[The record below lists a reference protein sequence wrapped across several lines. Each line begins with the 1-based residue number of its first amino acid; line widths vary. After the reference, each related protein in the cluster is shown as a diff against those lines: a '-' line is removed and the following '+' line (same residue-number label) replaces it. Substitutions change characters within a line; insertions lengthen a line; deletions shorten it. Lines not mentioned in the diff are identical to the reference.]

1 MAALAEAPITIDSLP
16 RASLPD
22 VALGAR
28 AFFRPGAARS
38 RLARLG
44 ERFTVD
50 LPGLPPV
57 VMTWSPEDAKAI
69 LTDRDGALSLGQ
81 MLHRWTPHP
90 VLFGGDSLIFLE
102 GEEHVRERRRMGPP
116 FHGQMMTAY
125 EESIAGL
132 ARERIERWPV
142 GERVEFLALAKEYV
156 LDVMRT
162 IIFGVSDRGRMGRLD
177 AAMLEYCA
185 AVESNVFL
193 GYGIAGVALRGR
205 WPRYGPVDR
214 AAAAV
219 DAIVLEEIADRRAT
233 GKEGDFLAMLVDTT
247 SDAILARDLRGLLL
261 AGYETTAVTLASVV
275 EQLAHHP
282 DALERLH
289 DELDAGGHQY
299 TDAVIHE
306 AMRLRPPFPFTGRRA
321 VRDVELAGLR
331 VRRGT
336 MLAISVMAVHEREDV
351 YPEPRAFRPERFLD
365 QRPGSYTWLA
375 FGGGPH
381 RCIGAS
387 LALFESRILLRELLL
402 RRTIERL
409 PGRPKPP
416 RQTHPMLVPSDGAR
430 VVLRVSH
437 ARG

>member
-1 MAALAEAPITIDSLP
+1 MTTTAEAPITTDALP
-16 RASLPD
+16 KASLQD

-44 ERFTVD
+44 ERFVVD
-50 LPGLPPV
+50 VPRLPPV
-57 VMTWSPEDAKAI
+57 VVTWSPDDAKAI
-69 LTDRDGALSLGQ
+69 LADRDGALSFGQ

-102 GEEHVRERRRMGPP
+102 GEEHVSERRRMAPP
-116 FHGQMMTAY
+116 FHGRMMTAY

-132 ARERIERWPV
+132 ARTRIEQWPV
-142 GERVEFLALAKEYV
+142 GERVEFLALAKQYV

-162 IIFGVSDRGRMGRLD
+162 IIFGVSDAGRLQRLE
-177 AAMLEYCA
+177 AAMLGYCA
-185 AVESNVFL
+185 AVESNAFL

-205 WPRYGPVDR
+205 WPSYGPVDR

-219 DAIVLEEIADRRAT
+219 DAIVLEEIAERRVT
-233 GKEGDFLAMLVDTT
+233 GQEGDFLAMLVDTT
-247 SDAILARDLRGLLL
+247 SDATLARDLRGLLL
-261 AGYETTAVTLASVV
+261 AGYETTAVTLASIV

-282 DALERLH
+282 DVLERLH
-289 DELDAGGHQY
+289 QEVDAGSHDY

-306 AMRLRPPFPFTGRRA
+306 AMRLRPSFPFTGRRA
-321 VRDVELAGLR
+321 VRDADIAGLS

-336 MLAISVMAVHEREDV
+336 MLVISVMAVHEREDV

-365 QRPGSYTWLA
+365 QRPGTYTWLA

-387 LALFESRILLRELLL
+387 LALFESRILLHELLA
-402 RRTIERL
+402 RRTIEQQ

-430 VVLRVSH
+430 VVLRG
-437 ARG
+437 RG

>member
-1 MAALAEAPITIDSLP
+1 MAATAEAPLTIGSLP
-16 RASLPD
+16 RASVQD
-22 VALGAR
+22 VVFSAR

-44 ERFTVD
+44 ERFVVD

-57 VMTWSPEDAKAI
+57 VMTWSPDDAKAV
-69 LTDRDGALSLGQ
+69 LSDREGALSFGQ

-90 VLFGGDSLIFLE
+90 VLFGDDSLIFLE
-102 GEEHVRERRRMGPP
+102 GQEHVSERRRMAPP
-116 FHGQMMTAY
+116 FHGRMMTDY
-125 EESIAGL
+125 EESIADL
-132 ARERIERWPV
+132 ARGRIEQWPV
-142 GERVEFLALAKEYV
+142 GERVEFLTLAKEYV

-162 IIFGVSDRGRMGRLD
+162 IIFGVSDPDRMRRLD

-185 AVESNVFL
+185 AVESNAFL

-205 WPRYGPVDR
+205 WPSYGPVDR

-219 DAIVLEEIADRRAT
+219 DAIVLEEIAERRVT
-233 GKEGDFLAMLVDTT
+233 EKEGDFLAMLVDTT
-247 SDAILARDLRGLLL
+247 TDATLARDLRGLLL

-282 DALERLH
+282 NALERLH
-289 DELDAGGHQY
+289 DEVDANGHEY
-299 TDAVIHE
+299 ADAVVHE
-306 AMRLRPPFPFTGRRA
+306 AMRLRPSFPFTGRRA
-321 VRDVELAGLR
+321 VRDTELAGLS

-336 MLAISVMAVHEREDV
+336 MLVISVMAVHEREDI

-365 QRPGSYTWLA
+365 RRPGTYTWLA

-387 LALFESRILLRELLL
+387 LALFESRILLRELLV
-402 RRTIERL
+402 RRTIDPL

-430 VVLRVSH
+430 VVLRR
-437 ARG
+437 RG

>member
-1 MAALAEAPITIDSLP
+1 MAATAEIPTTIDALP
-16 RASLPD
+16 KASLPD

-44 ERFTVD
+44 ERFVVD
-50 LPGLPPV
+50 VPGLPPIV
-57 VMTWSPEDAKAI
+57 VTWSPDDAKAI
-69 LTDRDGALSLGQ
+69 LADRDGALSFGQ

-102 GEEHVRERRRMGPP
+102 GEEHVRERRRMAPP
-116 FHGQMMTAY
+116 FHGRMMTAY
-125 EESIAGL
+125 EQSIAGL
-132 ARERIERWPV
+132 ARDRIERWPV
-142 GERVEFLALAKEYV
+142 GEPLAFLDLAKEYV

-162 IIFGVSDRGRMGRLD
+162 IIFGVSDPGRMGRLET
-177 AAMLEYCA
+177 AMLEYCA
-185 AVESNVFL
+185 AVESNAFL

-205 WPRYGPVDR
+205 WPSYGPVDR
-214 AAAAV
+214 AAEAV
-219 DAIVLEEIADRRAT
+219 DAIVLEEIAERRVT

-261 AGYETTAVTLASVV
+261 AGYETTAVTLASIV

-282 DALERLH
+282 DVMERLRA
-289 DELDAGGHQY
+289 EIDAGGQEY
-299 TDAVIHE
+299 ADAVIHE
-306 AMRLRPPFPFTGRRA
+306 AMRLRPSFPFTGRRT
-321 VRDVELAGLR
+321 VRDCELAGLSL
-331 VRRGT
+331 RRGT
-336 MLAISVMAVHEREDV
+336 MLVISVMAVHEREDV

-365 QRPGSYTWLA
+365 QRPGTYTWLA

-387 LALFESRILLRELLL
+387 LALFESRILLRELLE
-402 RRTIERL
+402 RRTIDPR

-416 RQTHPMLVPSDGAR
+416 RQMHPMLVPSDGAR
-430 VVLRVSH
+430 VVLRR
-437 ARG
+437 RG

>member
-1 MAALAEAPITIDSLP
+1 MVTTAGAPMTLAGPP
-16 RASLPD
+16 RARLED
-22 VALGAR
+22 VALGTR

-44 ERFTVD
+44 ERFVVD

-69 LTDRDGALSLGQ
+69 LADREGALSLGP

-102 GEEHVRERRRMGPP
+102 GDEHVRERRRMGPP
-116 FHGQMMTAY
+116 FHGRMMTAY
-125 EESIAGL
+125 EETIEGL
-132 ARERIERWPV
+132 ARERIERWPS
-142 GERVEFLALAKEYV
+142 GERVEFLALAKEFV

-162 IIFGVSDRGRMGRLD
+162 ITFGVSDPGRVRRLD

-185 AVESNVFL
+185 AVESSAFL
-193 GYGIAGVALRGR
+193 GFGIAGVALRGR
-205 WPRYGPVDR
+205 WPSYAPVDR

-219 DAIVLEEIADRRAT
+219 DAIVLEEIAERRT
-233 GKEGDFLAMLVDTT
+233 SGKEGDFLAMLVDTT
-247 SDAILARDLRGLLL
+247 SDEILARDLRGLLL

-282 DALERLH
+282 EALALLQ
-289 DELDAGGHQY
+289 DDIDAGKHAY
-299 TDAVIHE
+299 SDAVVHE
-306 AMRLRPPFPFTGRRA
+306 AMRLRPSFPFTGRRA
-321 VRDVELAGLR
+321 VRDTVLAGLR

-336 MLAISVMAVHEREDV
+336 MLVVSVMAVHEREDV
-351 YPEPRAFRPERFLD
+351 YPQPRAFRPERFLD
-365 QRPGSYTWLA
+365 QRPGTYDWLA

-387 LALFESRILLRELLL
+387 LAQFEARILLRELLT
-402 RRTIERL
+402 RRTIEPL

-416 RQTHPMLVPSDGAR
+416 RQTHPMLVPADGAR
-430 VVLRVSH
+430 VVLRQ
-437 ARG
+437 RG

>member
-1 MAALAEAPITIDSLP
+1 MVTTAEAPITIDALP
-16 RASLPD
+16 RASLQD
-22 VALGAR
+22 VALGTR

-44 ERFTVD
+44 ERFVVD

-69 LTDRDGALSLGQ
+69 LADREGALSLGP

-102 GEEHVRERRRMGPP
+102 GDEHVRERRRMGPP
-116 FHGQMMTAY
+116 FHGRMMTAY
-125 EESIAGL
+125 EETIEGL
-132 ARERIERWPV
+132 ARERIERWPS

-162 IIFGVSDRGRMGRLD
+162 IIFGVSDPGRMRLLD

-185 AVESNVFL
+185 AVESNAFL

-205 WPRYGPVDR
+205 WPSYGPVDR
-214 AAAAV
+214 AAQAV
-219 DAIVLEEIADRRAT
+219 DAIVLDEISERRAA
-233 GKEGDFLAMLVDTT
+233 GREGDFLAMLVGTT
-247 SDAILARDLRGLLL
+247 SDATLARDLRGLLL

-289 DELDAGGHQY
+289 SDLDAGGHEY
-299 TDAVIHE
+299 ADAVVHE
-306 AMRLRPPFPFTGRRA
+306 AMRLRPAFPFTGRRA
-321 VRDVELAGLR
+321 VRDAELGGLA

-336 MLAISVMAVHEREDV
+336 MLVISVMAVHEREDL
-351 YPEPRAFRPERFLD
+351 YPEPRAFRPERFLGR
-365 QRPGSYTWLA
+365 RPGTYDWLA
-375 FGGGPH
+375 FGGGRH

-387 LALFESRILLRELLL
+387 LALFESRILLRELLA
-402 RRTIERL
+402 RRTIEPL

-430 VVLRVSH
+430 VVLHR
-437 ARG
+437 RG